1 MRLENVGKVI
11 AERRI
16 DLEGHGGSREI
27 VVLIGAPRP
36 IPGSPDCFCPYQ
48 IVGLADETVRYTEG
62 VDGAQALYL
71 AMEAVGTVLAASP
84 EGRAGRLSWYGE
96 RALGF
101 PVREHRPHLRL
112 VASS

>member
-16 DLEGHGGSREI
+16 DLDGGSREI
-27 VVLIGAPRP
+27 RVLIGAPRP
-36 IPGSPDCFCPYQ
+36 IPGSTDCFCPYQ
-48 IVGLADETVRYTEG
+48 VVGLADETVRYTEG
-62 VDGAQALYL
+62 VDGAQAIYL
-71 AMEAVGTVLAASP
+71 AMEAVGTALASSA